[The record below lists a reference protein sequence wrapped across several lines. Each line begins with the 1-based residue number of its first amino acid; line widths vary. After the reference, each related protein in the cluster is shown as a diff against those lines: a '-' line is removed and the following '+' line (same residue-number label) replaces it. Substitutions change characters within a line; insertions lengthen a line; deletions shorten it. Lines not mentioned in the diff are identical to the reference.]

1 MLEIILLD
9 DDAEALKRLRQE
21 TEAELE
27 QRGFTAAFHEAL
39 APETV
44 DEILGRL
51 ENLDLAMLDIDMGT
65 DRPGGGN
72 GLQAAAVIRSR
83 FPACSIVFVTSYLTY
98 ATEIYEVQPIYFI
111 LKDQL
116 HEKLS
121 QAVELFLQLQ
131 ARKQK
136 YLKVNVGKTEKL
148 IPVEAILYIERENR
162 RSKIVTQSEETVV
175 WDNLQQLY
183 EQLPQER
190 FAACHKSY
198 IVGLRWVSNYDRFYV
213 TLTTGQTLPISRS
226 HKETFRKSVALFM
239 ISDIQG

>member
-98 ATEIYEVQPIYFI
+98 ATEIYEVQPIYFLRQI
-111 LKDQL
+111 LCDSDDGTDSAHQPASQRNIQ
-116 HEKLS
+116 EKCAPVYDIRYTRL
-121 QAVELFLQLQ
+121 
-131 ARKQK
+131 
-136 YLKVNVGKTEKL
+136 NV
-148 IPVEAILYIERENR
+148 PSR
-162 RSKIVTQSEETVV
+162 
-175 WDNLQQLY
+175 D
-183 EQLPQER
+183 
-190 FAACHKSY
+190 AA
-198 IVGLRWVSNYDRFYV
+198 
-213 TLTTGQTLPISRS
+213 
-226 HKETFRKSVALFM
+226 A
-239 ISDIQG
+239 